1 MTGEPEPAGQPVE
14 DSAQPSVPLSWQVFR
29 AREHPTKTILAGA
42 FILLILVIVAVSYKN
57 AVMVLFAFLV
67 FALTLNGY
75 FLPVNYTFDENGITT
90 DKIGFRY
97 TRRWSEFRSFFRT
110 TGGIVVS
117 PFLAWSFLDN
127 FRGIHL
133 LLPRDTQPIVDY
145 LRQRLPEKK
154 RQ

>member
-1 MTGEPEPAGQPVE
+1 
-14 DSAQPSVPLSWQVFR
+14 
-29 AREHPTKTILAGA
+29 
-42 FILLILVIVAVSYKN
+42 
-57 AVMVLFAFLV
+57 MVLFAFLV